1 MTGFLETLA
10 RRRGRRIE
18 LVPMKANSAA
28 PCGVLAAT
36 DQADY
41 VFYTTETSALH
52 QEHILLHEI
61 GHLLCGH
68 AGSDQLDAAV
78 PAALMPNLS
87 PELIRRVLGRTTYAE
102 EQEREA
108 ELVASL
114 IMRQV
119 RRETPTAHAGGLGAL
134 EAAFGGRNGRAGRR
148 R

>member
-1 MTGFLETLA
+1 MAGFLETLA
-10 RRRGRRIE
+10 RQRGRRIE
-18 LVPMKANSAA
+18 LVPMSVNTSA

-68 AGSDQLDAAV
+68 AGSAELDAVV
-78 PAALMPNLS
+78 PSALMPNLS

-114 IMRQV
+114 IMRRA
-119 RRETPTAHAGGLGAL
+119 RRETPAAHAGALGAL
-134 EAAFGGRNGRAGRR
+134 EAAFGSRR